1 MKKLYLNWNNKN
13 TLRQFIEQMEYCK
26 SSSEKEVN
34 IVAPDRMRTYPDICA
49 PLSALIDEYKDRGYK
64 FTFNFPTPSAELYF
78 HILSSGKAN
87 SELLLLIIFST

>member
-49 PLSALIDEYKDRGYK
+49 PLSALIDEYNIKIEDINLHLIFQGK
-64 FTFNFPTPSAELYF
+64 TIMLN
-78 HILSSGKAN
+78 ILAFRNRFRLKR
-87 SELLLLIIFST
+87 